1 MRLVSLALRNYRNY
15 AWLDLEP
22 SAHLNVFLGR
32 NGQGKT
38 NLLESIALLALS
50 SSPRAR
56 REVELIGPVAD
67 QARVDGVVERGGRR
81 RQVRIELERTGQTR
95 AKRRIVVDG
104 QPRRA
109 VDLPGT
115 FGVALFWPD
124 DLNLAK
130 AGPEHRRRLL
140 NQMLVQ
146 IEPGYARA
154 LSRYTRVVEQRNHLL
169 RRVQSQEAS
178 TSELEVWDLELC
190 HFATQLVEARA
201 GAAVEL
207 AAAAAV
213 AHESIAPGERLELRY
228 LGPPSDLPTAIAE
241 ARRDD
246 VRRGVT
252 TVGPH
257 RDDLAI
263 TLAGRDTRAYASQ
276 GQQRTAVVAIKLA
289 EAQVVGRRAGEPPVL
304 LLDDVLSELDADRR
318 RQLLKHL
325 GEGAQVV
332 VTSVEA
338 DPFPEDVIGRSR
350 VLRIAQGRVVEEA

>member
-1 MRLVSLALRNYRNY
+1 MRLVSLSLRNYRNY

-22 SAHLNVFLGR
+22 SPHLNVFLGR

-56 REVELIGPVAD
+56 RELELIGPVAD
-67 QARVDGVVERGGRR
+67 LARVEGVVVRGGRER
-81 RQVRIELERTGQTR
+81 EVRIDLERFTPTR
-95 AKRRIVVDG
+95 VKRRIVVDG

-115 FGVALFWPD
+115 FGVVLFWPE

-154 LSRYTRVVEQRNHLL
+154 LSRYARVVEQRNHLL
-169 RRVQSQEAS
+169 RRIQAHEAG
-178 TSELEVWDLELC
+178 TGELEVWDLELC
-190 HFATQLVEARA
+190 RLAVLLVEARA
-201 GAAVEL
+201 RASVDLAAGAA
-207 AAAAAV
+207 AAHDRIAPGEALEVSYLGPPEDLAAAV
-213 AHESIAPGERLELRY
+213 AH
-228 LGPPSDLPTAIAE
+228 
-241 ARRDD
+241 ARQDD
-246 VRRGVT
+246 VRRGMT

-257 RDDLAI
+257 RDDLSI
-263 TLAGRDTRAYASQ
+263 RLAGRDARAYASQ

-289 EAQVVGRRAGEPPVL
+289 EAEVVARRAGEAPVL

-318 RQLLKHL
+318 QKLLQHL

-338 DPFPEDVIGRSR
+338 DPFPAEVIDRSR
-350 VLRIAQGRVVEEA
+350 VLRIVGGRITEGS

>member
-1 MRLVSLALRNYRNY
+1 MRLVSLSLRNYRNY

-22 SAHLNVFLGR
+22 SPQLNVFLGL

-56 REVELIGPVAD
+56 RELELIGPVAD
-67 QARVDGVVERGGRR
+67 QARVEGVVERGGRE
-81 RQVRIELERTGQTR
+81 RQVRIDLERVSLTR
-95 AKRRIVVDG
+95 AKRRIEVDG
-104 QPRRA
+104 QARRA

-115 FGVALFWPD
+115 FGVVLFWPD

-154 LSRYTRVVEQRNHLL
+154 LSRYTRVLEQRNHLL
-169 RRVQSQEAS
+169 RRVQAQEAS
-178 TSELEVWDLELC
+178 AAELEAWDLELC
-190 HFATQLVEARA
+190 RLGAQLVAARARA
-201 GAAVEL
+201 GVEL
-207 AAAAAV
+207 AAGAAA
-213 AHESIAPGERLELRY
+213 AHETIAPGEALELSY
-228 LGPPSDLPTAIAE
+228 LGPPPDLAVAIE
-241 ARRDD
+241 RARPDD
-246 VRRGVT
+246 LRRGMT

-263 TLAGRDTRAYASQ
+263 TLAGRDARAYASQ

-289 EAQVVGRRAGEPPVL
+289 EAEVVARRAGEAPVL
-304 LLDDVLSELDADRR
+304 LLDDVLSELDAAR
-318 RQLLKHL
+318 RQKLLQHL

-338 DPFPEDVIGRSR
+338 DPFPPAVIDRSR
-350 VLRIAQGRVVEEA
+350 VLRIVAGRLTEGA

>member
-1 MRLVSLALRNYRNY
+1 MRLLSLSLRNYRNY
-15 AWLDLEP
+15 RWLDLEP
-22 SAHLNVFLGR
+22 APQLNVFLGR

-56 REVELIGPVAD
+56 RETELIGPVAD
-67 QARVDGVVERGGRR
+67 VARVEGVVERGGRR
-81 RQVRIELERTGQTR
+81 FQVRIELERIAPTR
-95 AKRRIVVDG
+95 ARRKIVVDG

-115 FGVALFWPD
+115 FGVVLFWPD

-154 LSRYTRVVEQRNHLL
+154 LTRYTRVVEQRNHLL
-169 RRVQSQEAS
+169 RRVQAREAPS
-178 TSELEVWDLELC
+178 ADLEVWDLELC
-190 HFATQLVEARA
+190 RSAGALVEARA
-201 GAAVEL
+201 GVSVEL
-207 AAAAAV
+207 AERAAG
-213 AHESIAPGERLELRY
+213 AHEHIAPGESLSLRY
-228 LGPPSDLPTAIAE
+228 EGPPRDLETAVAE
-241 ARRDD
+241 ARPDD

-257 RDDLAI
+257 RDDLVI

-289 EAQVVGRRAGEPPVL
+289 EAQVVGRRAQEPPVL
-304 LLDDVLSELDADRR
+304 LLDDVLSELDAERR
-318 RQLLKHL
+318 EKLLQQL
-325 GEGAQVV
+325 GDEGQVV

-338 DPFPEDVIGRSR
+338 DPFPGDVIHRSR
-350 VLRIAQGRVVEEA
+350 VLRVSQGTVVEER